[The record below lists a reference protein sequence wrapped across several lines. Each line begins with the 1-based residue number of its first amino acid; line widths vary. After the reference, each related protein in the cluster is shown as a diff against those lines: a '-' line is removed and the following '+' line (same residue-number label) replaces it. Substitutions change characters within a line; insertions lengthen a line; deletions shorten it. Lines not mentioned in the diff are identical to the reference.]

1 MSSEVAI
8 PKRKLGKTGL
18 EVTVLGMGGAPLGG
32 LFQVWQLIFAVSL
45 QCHLRCSAINNLSYL
60 QSRLLKALCKIACV
74 QLACHC

>member
-1 MSSEVAI
+1 MSSQVAI

-45 QCHLRCSAINNLSYL
+45 Q
-60 QSRLLKALCKIACV
+60 
-74 QLACHC
+74 